1 MSKSRAAILPLVL
14 SGLTVLIPTGCEGVP
29 HQTAYPAAETGFCEQ
44 TEEIDEDC
52 IPPLDMTVD
61 VHE

>member
-14 SGLTVLIPTGCEGVP
+14 SGLTALIPAGCEGVP
-29 HQTAYPAAETGFCEQ
+29 HQTAYPAVESGLCEQ
-44 TEEIDEDC
+44 VEEIDEDC
-52 IPPLDMTVD
+52 IQPLDMTVD